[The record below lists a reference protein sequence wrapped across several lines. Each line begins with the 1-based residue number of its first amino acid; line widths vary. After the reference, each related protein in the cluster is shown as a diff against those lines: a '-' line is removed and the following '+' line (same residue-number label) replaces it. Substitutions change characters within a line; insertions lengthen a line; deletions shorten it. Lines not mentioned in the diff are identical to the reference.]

1 MQRTFSPKRKGPM
14 ITAIMTGET
23 PEELIA
29 QIRGAEFDG
38 ADGIGIDLSHLKPE
52 FREVKALERI
62 IGTACLPFMFF
73 FYRNDCWKACPTD
86 ESRQEVLLK
95 AAEAGAACID
105 VMGDLYNPSPRERTY
120 DEAAIAKQKELIA
133 KVHERGAEVVMSSHM
148 SEPLTCA
155 EVLDQLQEFERR
167 GADIVKIVTT
177 VNTEAELQEAIKT
190 TMLLHHELKKPF
202 IHLVNVK
209 YSRFHRFMGPVLG
222 VNVCFAVHRY
232 DLRWPMTQPTVKA
245 LRTVVDTM
253 HFQLSD
259 FD

>member
-1 MQRTFSPKRKGPM
+1 M
-14 ITAIMTGET
+14 
-23 PEELIA
+23 
-29 QIRGAEFDG
+29 
-38 ADGIGIDLSHLKPE
+38 
-52 FREVKALERI
+52 
-62 IGTACLPFMFF
+62 
-73 FYRNDCWKACPTD
+73 
-86 ESRQEVLLK
+86 
-95 AAEAGAACID
+95 
-105 VMGDLYNPSPRERTY
+105 
-120 DEAAIAKQKELIA
+120 
-133 KVHERGAEVVMSSHM
+133 
-148 SEPLTCA
+148 
-155 EVLDQLQEFERR
+155 
-167 GADIVKIVTT
+167 TT

-202 IHLVNVK
+202 IHLVNGK